1 MNSCLLNFQASCY
14 SINQINCYILIIPGF
29 GIVSHIV
36 STFSGKPIFGQLC
49 GPLNSVFY
57 RHYFIAAYYMQER
70 WANLNSTKIIKL
82 ISSYTTLDLNLVII
96 CLVLSNPQVTNAQ
109 LVFEYLFASQDLS
122 MLVGTSETV
131 CTLSICITQ
140 GSASSES
147 DIKIRQW
154 IAGVTDGDGNLYI
167 SGKGYVEYSVLM
179 EPRDIACLYKLKDRY
194 GGSVKATAHAKAVRF
209 RLHHKEGI
217 LRMINDINGLIQNS
231 VRLEQLKKVCLM
243 YNIQALQPETL
254 VYNSAYLSG
263 LFDSDGS
270 VYYNKESVQVFITVS
285 QKKRELLDLL
295 LSVYGGKVYSANKA
309 GTAFKWTVFR
319 KSEVLAL
326 VNNYFHWNP
335 CVSAKNKKFGLV
347 KHFYYLSS
355 IGALNDPIDS
365 PLGKSFAL
373 FMDRWEATNSY
384 K

>member
-1 MNSCLLNFQASCY
+1 
-14 SINQINCYILIIPGF
+14 
-29 GIVSHIV
+29 
-36 STFSGKPIFGQLC
+36 
-49 GPLNSVFY
+49 
-57 RHYFIAAYYMQER
+57 MQER
-70 WANLNSTKIIKL
+70 WANLNSTKAVKL
-82 ISSYTTLDLNLVII
+82 ISWYVTLNLSLVII

-109 LVFEYLFASQDLS
+109 LVFEELFASLDLS

-140 GSASSES
+140 GRAGKIS
-147 DIKIRQW
+147 DLKIRQW

-167 SGKGYVEYSVLM
+167 SGKGYVEYSVVM
-179 EPRDIACLYKLKDRY
+179 EPRDIACLFKLKDRY
-194 GGSVKATAHAKAVRF
+194 GGSVKATSHAKAVRF

-217 LRMINDINGLIQNS
+217 LRLINDISGLVQNP
-231 VRLEQLKKVCLM
+231 VRIEQLNKVCSM

-270 VYYNKESVQVFITVS
+270 VYYNKESNQVFITVG
-285 QKKRELLDLL
+285 QKRRELLDLL
-295 LSVYGGKVYSANKA
+295 LSVYGGKIYSSNKE
-309 GTAFKWTVFR
+309 GTAFKWTVSR

-326 VNNYFHWNP
+326 VNDYFHWNS
-335 CVSAKNKKFGLV
+335 CVSAKNKKFGMV

-355 IGALNDPIDS
+355 IGALSAPIES

-373 FMDRWEATNSY
+373 FAERWEATT
-384 K
+384 